1 MSCTGYDSRT
11 VKLPKSVKR
20 SASTIMDTHKRGE
33 FIRSYVNLLVAGVH
47 HTKNR
52 NFKERYK

>member
-11 VKLPKSVKR
+11 VKIPKSVKR
-20 SASTIMDTHKRGE
+20 SASTIMNVHKRGS
-33 FIRSYVNLLVAGVH
+33 FIRSYVQILISDINQS
-47 HTKNR
+47 KYR